1 MDRRNFLKFL
11 SVGAVAGLAGRYF
24 WPAADQAPATTRY
37 SAAIPDFP
45 SDLSGSSVI
54 HPVDR
59 IELPAHLSS
68 PAPDAGKLLKL
79 FQSNTVPVPESVRKI
94 VEKGGEKELA
104 TYLAKMQDF
113 ESTHQ
118 EDIYLKPSEYPL
130 LISSYKRLDRVQ
142 NLVGYGNFN
151 VLSFDD
157 MRKFGTR
164 YSSIGQ
170 FTPEELTFLEEIFAD
185 EVSRYGFLGE
195 KVVTNLTNVI
205 PVKGRIKISSTGHF
219 LFRGEAEKLY
229 QKVKNDLG
237 GKIFLTSGIRSIVK
251 QSHLFLGKT
260 IKSKGNLSLA
270 SRSLAPPGHSFHGI
284 GDFDVGKVGFGLKN
298 FTSDF
303 ARTDEYKRLVD
314 LGYVAMRYPEGNLLG
329 VRYEPWHIKVV

>member
-1 MDRRNFLKFL
+1 VDKRNFLKFL
-11 SVGAVAGLAGRYF
+11 SVGAVASIVGRYF
-24 WPAADQAPATTRY
+24 LPTADKAPTTTRL
-37 SAAIPDFP
+37 ATAIPDLQASLAVTP
-45 SDLSGSSVI
+45 IDM
-54 HPVDR
+54 
-59 IELPAHLSS
+59 IEQPGHLKS
-68 PAPDAGKLLKL
+68 PAPDAGKLLRL
-79 FQSNTVPVPESVRKI
+79 FQSNAVPVPESVREI
-94 VEKGGEKELA
+94 VEQGSEKVLA
-104 TYLAKMQDF
+104 AYLAKMQDF
-113 ESTHQ
+113 ESIHQ
-118 EDIYLKPSEYPL
+118 EDIYLKESQYPL
-130 LISSYKRLDRVQ
+130 LINCFKRLDRVQ

-157 MRKFGTR
+157 MRKFSAR

-170 FTPEELTFLEEIFAD
+170 FLPEELTFLEEVFAD

-195 KVVTNLTNVI
+195 KVVTDLTNVI
-205 PVKGRIKISSTGHF
+205 PVKGRVKISSTGHF

-229 QKVKNDLG
+229 KKVKADLG
-237 GKIFLTSGIRSIVK
+237 SQIVLPSGIRSIVK
-251 QSHLFLGKT
+251 QTHLFLGKT
-260 IKSKGNLSLA
+260 IRSRGNLSKA

-329 VRYEPWHIKVV
+329 VRYEPWHIRVT